1 MYTLIRSL
9 PLNRLV
15 SEQLPTFVVSFAIAE
30 TFYKFHSFTLECGA
44 FLLTWFVFDG
54 LIQIGLR
61 LLRANRTHQGERT

>member
-15 SEQLPTFVVSFAIAE
+15 SEQLPAFAISFVTAE
-30 TFYKFHSFTLECGA
+30 MLYKFHSFTLECGA

-54 LIQIGLR
+54 LIQLGFR
-61 LLRANRTHQGERT
+61 LLRDNQTHR